1 MLNWPLLRVSK
12 ADMGIML
19 QISASETLYGGQL
32 HYSLD
37 KIKFISFCRNLTQIV
52 TLQNQVLLLP
62 LDHSLINIFARLC
75 CNLIF
80 LWIISG
86 GICSIMYCFLETS
99 LSLFARGYHW
109 QGTSKECS
117 ASSGDSGYHA
127 FMPPGIFKVS
137 VWKHTIIRLWEHMV
151 RVILYRKW
159 YVLC

>member
-1 MLNWPLLRVSK
+1 MVANY
-12 ADMGIML
+12 I
-19 QISASETLYGGQL
+19 IN
-32 HYSLD
+32 SLD

-99 LSLFARGYHW
+99 LSLFARSYH
-109 QGTSKECS
+109 
-117 ASSGDSGYHA
+117 
-127 FMPPGIFKVS
+127 
-137 VWKHTIIRLWEHMV
+137 
-151 RVILYRKW
+151 
-159 YVLC
+159 